1 MEEQGVRQLYSKGP
15 NIGRLSYAF
24 LFVFYAQLNLKML
37 RSDRMSVTDS
47 VGFNYIMYFSIILC
61 SVVKHRFYSIAE
73 FEQITIVQ

>member
-1 MEEQGVRQLYSKGP
+1 
-15 NIGRLSYAF
+15 
-24 LFVFYAQLNLKML
+24 ML